1 MVHDN
6 KEIKVLLEKICFSSK
21 NVSSRISLATTSEKN
36 KALKYI
42 AESILNRQLE
52 IIIENKKDMKIA
64 TESGLSNSILDRL
77 YLDQDRINSMI
88 ASIQNIIKL
97 PDPVGKNIESWVR
110 PNGLQIS
117 TKRIPI
123 GVIGIIY
130 ESRPNVTSDAAALC
144 IKSGNCSILK
154 AGKESFYSSS
164 KIVECIH
171 MGLEKSG
178 LPLEIVQAIPS
189 KSREAVNYLL
199 KMNQYIDILIPRG
212 GKGLIKAVHKNSTI
226 PVISHLDGICHTY
239 IDKFAKKQIAI
250 PIAINSKMRRTGIC
264 GATETILFHSTAD
277 MNILNEIIVQ
287 LLKLGCEVR
296 GDEIVKKLNSQIT
309 LANDLD
315 WDTEYLDSI
324 ISIKIVSNI
333 DEAIKHINIHS
344 SGHTDAIIT
353 ENKNT
358 AEKFINEIDS
368 AIVMHNTSTQFS
380 DGGEFGMGAEIGI
393 ATGRMHPRGP
403 VGLKELT
410 TYKYIVEGTG
420 QIRN

>member
-368 AIVMHNTSTQFS
+368 AIVIHNTSTQFS